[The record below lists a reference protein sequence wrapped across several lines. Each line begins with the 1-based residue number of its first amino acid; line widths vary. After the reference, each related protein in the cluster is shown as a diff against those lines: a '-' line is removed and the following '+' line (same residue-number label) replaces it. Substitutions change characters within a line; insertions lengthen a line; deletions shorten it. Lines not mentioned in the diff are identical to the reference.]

1 MLLLCLFNDLCL
13 VWHMSDIIY
22 HTGLYKYPLSPFLN
36 VLDSA
41 ATSNRLRE
49 KKKKK
54 NNNLLLQ
61 AKKTKAKGKEPIKM
75 S

>member
-1 MLLLCLFNDLCL
+1 
-13 VWHMSDIIY
+13 MSDIIY

-49 KKKKK
+49 KKKK

-61 AKKTKAKGKEPIKM
+61 AKKTKAKGKEPINM